1 MPTYVTFDN
10 AVTTLG
16 HTPKTKI
23 AAAKHHQAVTKH
35 VGGKGANLIRMVSDM
50 KLPVPPA
57 FIIPTTYSR
66 AMVRMGHDP
75 KLVIP
80 NHGGALKANVQLLE
94 QATGRKFGDIEKMP
108 LLLSVRS
115 GAAVSMPGM
124 MDTVLNVGLNE
135 QTVEAL
141 AAATNEDFAW
151 DSYRRF
157 ITMYADTVNGVDVT
171 SLNADLAAARE
182 FVSVPSGTIPADIT
196 KELVAVAKKKLGK
209 NVPPQDVYKQ
219 LQGCVVAVWESWS
232 GDRAVAYRDMEGLSH
247 TMGTAVTV
255 QSMVFGNLNERS
267 GTGVVFTRNPNTGEN
282 ERFGDFL
289 VNAQGEDVVDG
300 SSVTQPISTLEMIFP
315 EAAAEL
321 DAAIK
326 KIEKAT
332 GGDLNDIEF
341 TIEDGKLWMLQT
353 RIGKRT
359 AHAQVQITIDRLA
372 AKAIKADEAHAIL
385 IGLLNDAKKSASG
398 TVHDGSDL
406 TPAGSGLSAVPG
418 EAVGFAVFSSD
429 EAVKRAE
436 AGETVILVRN
446 ETSPADVAG
455 MRVAAGILTATGGLV
470 SHAAVV
476 ARGWN
481 IPCIVGCTDLSVS
494 EKNNTA
500 TIHGNKI
507 TEGDLIKIDG
517 TTGQVFT

>member
-1 MPTYVTFDN
+1 MPSYI
-10 AVTTLG
+10 TLANVDG
-16 HTPKTKI
+16 AIGTLPKTKT
-23 AAAKHHQAVTKH
+23 AQTKYH
-35 VGGKGANLIRMVSDM
+35 ENITKNLGGKGANLIRMARDM
-50 KLPVPPA
+50 ELPVPAA

-66 AMVRMGHDP
+66 SMTRMGHDP
-75 KLVIP
+75 QESIWSHRGTL
-80 NHGGALKANVQLLE
+80 HANVQYLQDE
-94 QATGRKFGDIEKMP
+94 TGRTFGDVAAMP

-124 MDTVLNVGLNE
+124 MDTVLNVGLNDE
-135 QTVEAL
+135 TVEAL
-141 AAATNEDFAW
+141 AAATNDDFAW

-171 SLNADLAAARE
+171 GINADLAAARE
-182 FVSVPSGTIPADIT
+182 FLSVPSGTIPADIT
-196 KELVAVAKKKLGK
+196 KELIAVAKKKLGK
-209 NVPPQDVYKQ
+209 KMPPQNVYDQ
-219 LQGCVVAVWESWS
+219 LEGCVIAVWRSWM
-232 GDRAVAYRDMEGLSH
+232 GERAKAYRDMEGLSH

-255 QSMVFGNLNERS
+255 QAMVFGNLNERS
-267 GTGVVFTRNPNTGEN
+267 GTGVVFTRNPNTGAN

-300 SSVTQPISTLEMIFP
+300 SSVTQPIASLNSIFP

-359 AHAQVQITIDRLA
+359 AHAQVRITLDRLA
-372 AKAIKADEAHAIL
+372 AKNIKTDEAQSIL
-385 IGLLNDAKKSASG
+385 TGLLDEAKKSGSG
-398 TVHDGSDL
+398 AALDGSDL
-406 TPAGSGLSAVPG
+406 SPSGSGLSAVPG

-429 EAVKRAE
+429 EAVKRTA
-436 AGETVILVRN
+436 AGETVILIRN

-455 MRVAAGILTATGGLV
+455 MRVSAGILTATGGLV

-481 IPCIVGCTDLSVS
+481 IPCVVGCTDLTVN
-494 EKNNTA
+494 EDKKIA

-507 TEGDLIKIDG
+507 AEGDLVKIDG

>member
-1 MPTYVTFDN
+1 MPSYVNFSNVDA
-10 AVTTLG
+10 AVGVL
-16 HTPKTKI
+16 PKTKT
-23 AAAKHHQAVTKH
+23 AQTKYHATATKH
-35 VGGKGANLIRMVSDM
+35 LGGKGANLIRMVRDM
-50 KLPVPPA
+50 ELPVPAA

-66 AMVRMGHDP
+66 SMTRMGAIP
-75 KLVIP
+75 KDSVWS
-80 NHGGALKANVQLLE
+80 HRAALHMEVGHLE
-94 QATGRKFGDIEKMP
+94 KATGRKFGDTDAMP

-124 MDTVLNVGLNE
+124 MDTVLNVGLNDE
-135 QTVEAL
+135 TVEAL
-141 AAATNEDFAW
+141 AAATNDDFAW

-171 SLNADLAAARE
+171 SINADLAAARE
-182 FVSVPSGTIPADIT
+182 FLSVPSGTIPADIT
-196 KELVAVAKKKLGK
+196 KELIAVAKKKLGK
-209 NVPPQDVYKQ
+209 KTPPQDVEKQ
-219 LQGCVVAVWESWS
+219 LEGCVVAVWESWM
-232 GDRAVAYRDMEGLSH
+232 GERAVAYRDMENLDH

-255 QSMVFGNLNERS
+255 QAMVFGNLNERS
-267 GTGVVFTRNPNTGEN
+267 GTGVVFTRNPNTGAN

-300 SSVTQPISTLEMIFP
+300 SSVTQPISALDSIFP

-359 AHAQVQITIDRLA
+359 AHAQVRITLDRLA
-372 AKAIKADEAHAIL
+372 AKTIKTDEAQTIL
-385 IGLLNDAKKSASG
+385 TGLLDDAKKSGSG
-398 TVHDGSDL
+398 SALDGSDL
-406 TPAGSGLSAVPG
+406 SPSGSGLSAVPG

-429 EAVKRAE
+429 EAVKRTA
-436 AGETVILVRN
+436 AGETIILIRN

-481 IPCIVGCTDLSVS
+481 IPCIVGCTELAVNED
-494 EKNNTA
+494 KKTA

-507 TEGDLIKIDG
+507 AEGDLVKIDG